1 MKIGWR
7 RDRHGART
15 VTLATATPIAN
26 SVTEAHVMCRY
37 LRPDLLAAAGVEDF
51 DSWAA
56 TFGQTVTEIEMA
68 PTGGGNYRMHTRFSR
83 FQNVPEMLRM
93 WAVFADA
100 RTAED
105 LQLPRPQLATRPD
118 GRRAPET
125 VLIPASPELRAY
137 VALLG
142 DRAEQVRAGA
152 VSPEEDN
159 MLLIST
165 DGRKAALDMR
175 LVGEHPAPGSSKLDV
190 AADTI
195 AGVWREHRDR
205 TYRDPSGDPS
215 PNPGALQIVFCDLST
230 PTRPGWNAYRELRDQ
245 LAARGVP
252 AEQIRWIHEARND
265 PEKARLFAAGC
276 TGHLPA
282 RGATTPPLEACPP
295 SRSDGSTRR
304 ATTPRKPDCSPP
316 AAPARSP

>member
-1 MKIGWR
+1 MKIGWL

-105 LQLPRPQLATRPD
+105 LQLPRPQLAARRD

-125 VLIPASPELRAY
+125 VLIPPLSCAPTS
-137 VALLG
+137 
-142 DRAEQVRAGA
+142 
-152 VSPEEDN
+152 
-159 MLLIST
+159 
-165 DGRKAALDMR
+165 
-175 LVGEHPAPGSSKLDV
+175 PGS
-190 AADTI
+190 AI
-195 AGVWREHRDR
+195 A
-205 TYRDPSGDPS
+205 
-215 PNPGALQIVFCDLST
+215 
-230 PTRPGWNAYRELRDQ
+230 
-245 LAARGVP
+245 
-252 AEQIRWIHEARND
+252 
-265 PEKARLFAAGC
+265 
-276 TGHLPA
+276 
-282 RGATTPPLEACPP
+282 P
-295 SRSDGSTRR
+295 SRSGPVPFPQRK
-304 ATTPRKPDCSPP
+304 TTCC
-316 AAPARSP
+316 

>member
-1 MKIGWR
+1 MKIGWL

-105 LQLPRPQLATRPD
+105 LQLPRPQLATGPD
-118 GRRAPET
+118 GGEHPKRC
-125 VLIPASPELRAY
+125 IPASPELRAY
-137 VALLG
+137 VARLG
-142 DRAEQVRAGA
+142 DRADR
-152 VSPEEDN
+152 S
-159 MLLIST
+159 
-165 DGRKAALDMR
+165 AL
-175 LVGEHPAPGSSKLDV
+175 A
-190 AADTI
+190 
-195 AGVWREHRDR
+195 
-205 TYRDPSGDPS
+205 
-215 PNPGALQIVFCDLST
+215 
-230 PTRPGWNAYRELRDQ
+230 
-245 LAARGVP
+245 
-252 AEQIRWIHEARND
+252 
-265 PEKARLFAAGC
+265 
-276 TGHLPA
+276 
-282 RGATTPPLEACPP
+282 P
-295 SRSDGSTRR
+295 SRQRK
-304 ATTPRKPDCSPP
+304 TTCC
-316 AAPARSP
+316 